1 MKKIN
6 PFKLK
11 VLIRGA
17 VYLEENIC
25 FSNIGYIFSSVTGE
39 KKIFTRMYIR
49 KDKKLISSFSS
60 IV

>member
-17 VYLEENIC
+17 VYLEESIC

-39 KKIFTRMYIR
+39 KKIESIFHYVLFFTRMYIR
-49 KDKKLISSFSS
+49 KD
-60 IV
+60 